1 MECKVSTVKA
11 AMNKYTHDSD
21 QVRKPVPVVRLR
33 DAVVARLSG
42 MEYNG

>member
-21 QVRKPVPVVRLR
+21 QVLKTSSSSAP
-33 DAVVARLSG
+33 A
-42 MEYNG
+42 